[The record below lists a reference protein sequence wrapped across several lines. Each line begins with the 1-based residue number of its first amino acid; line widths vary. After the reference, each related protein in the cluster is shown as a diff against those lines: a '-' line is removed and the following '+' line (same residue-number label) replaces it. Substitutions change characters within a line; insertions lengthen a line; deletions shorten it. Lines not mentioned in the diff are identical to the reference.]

1 MHSVEFY
8 IQTMI
13 SKIREYG
20 FDNQAVL
27 DAMRK
32 IPRHLFVPERV
43 STAEAYADSP
53 IPIGEEQTI
62 SQPYTVALMLDLMEL
77 ERGNNVLE
85 IGTGSGWNAALIK
98 HQIGRSGRITTLECI
113 YELAARA
120 DLNLKR
126 LNLKVEV
133 HNEDGSNGFPERAPY
148 DRIIV
153 TCAAPII
160 YNSWID
166 QLKPGGIIVV
176 PVGAYHQEMIR
187 VIKKPDGLRIQKHGH
202 CRFVPLRVGLDD
214 DRD

>member
-13 SKIREYG
+13 ARIREYG
-20 FDNQAVL
+20 FDNQLVL
-27 DAMRK
+27 DAMRE
-32 IPRHLFVPERV
+32 IPRHLFVPAGV
-43 STAEAYADSP
+43 SLTEAYGDSP
-53 IPIGEEQTI
+53 ISIGEEQTI
-62 SQPYTVALMLDLMEL
+62 SQPYTVALMLDLL
-77 ERGNNVLE
+77 KPERGNNVLE
-85 IGTGSGWNAALIK
+85 IGAGSGWNAALIK
-98 HQIGRSGRITTLECI
+98 RMIGRGGGITTLECV

-133 HNEDGSNGFPERAPY
+133 HNADGSRGFHENAPY

-153 TCAAPII
+153 TCAAPVI
-160 YNSWID
+160 YRSWIE

-176 PVGAYHQEMIR
+176 PVGAYHQEMVR
-187 VIKKPDGLRIQKHGH
+187 VIKKPEGLRIQRHGH

-214 DRD
+214 D